1 MYNLDPHVAEIYDQ
15 LETYTDDLTLIRSL
29 LPNRENLR
37 ILEPFCGTG
46 RLLIPLAQDG
56 HTLVGL
62 DCAAAMLD
70 RARRKLNMLP
80 EEVAQEIVTLIEM
93 DVLTDEWP
101 TGFDVVLLG
110 ANCLYELATPEDQVR
125 CIAAAAHTLR
135 PGGYVYVDNNHMEG
149 ELDESWQH
157 TNSDRAFPAGTCA
170 DGTQLTSS
178 TKTIWFD
185 VPRRLARF
193 ARRTKI
199 TLPNGESTEYEYI
212 RQTHPVSCGEVQA
225 WLEQHGFEIE
235 HVLGER
241 DGSPYVETA
250 SRAIFWA
257 RYAAN

>member
-15 LETYTDDLTLIRSL
+15 QETYTDDLTLIRSL
-29 LPNRENLR
+29 LQNRKNLR

-62 DCAAAMLD
+62 DSAAAMLD
-70 RARRKLNMLP
+70 RAARKLKMLP
-80 EEVAQEIVTLIEM
+80 EMVQENATLVEM
-93 DVLTDEWP
+93 DVLTGEWP

-110 ANCLYELATPEDQVR
+110 GNCLYELATPEDQAR
-125 CIAAAAHTLR
+125 CIAAAASSLR

-157 TNSDRAFPAGTCA
+157 TNSDRAFPSGTCA

-193 ARRTKI
+193 ARWTKI
-199 TLPNGESTEYEYI
+199 TLPNGDLIEHEYI

-225 WLEQHGFEIE
+225 WLERHGFEIE

-241 DGSPYVETA
+241 DGSPYVETS

-257 RYAAN
+257 RRAEN